1 MAYHKILIGIGTAAV
16 LSMLVFGCS
25 TRTIDSNVGLADAGA
40 PSSSTAAL
48 CGTWQGSFWHVIG
61 DHTSSPGSS
70 DLTLQ
75 VSGDSTYTFKWGNRP
90 PSTGTIAARGTR
102 VILDDESGSQIT
114 LVHSGDSLHG
124 VMQDRMNGWP
134 TMMKLQKQESP
145 PSRFAGIHPRC

>member
-1 MAYHKILIGIGTAAV
+1 MAYHKILIGIGTAAL

-25 TRTIDSNVGLADAGA
+25 TRTIDTNVGLADAGA
-40 PSSSTAAL
+40 SSSSTVAL

-90 PSTGTIAARGTR
+90 R
-102 VILDDESGSQIT
+102 V
-114 LVHSGDSLHG
+114 
-124 VMQDRMNGWP
+124 RAP
-134 TMMKLQKQESP
+134 SP
-145 PSRFAGIHPRC
+145 PAGLASYSTTNQDHGSPSCTPATRCTE